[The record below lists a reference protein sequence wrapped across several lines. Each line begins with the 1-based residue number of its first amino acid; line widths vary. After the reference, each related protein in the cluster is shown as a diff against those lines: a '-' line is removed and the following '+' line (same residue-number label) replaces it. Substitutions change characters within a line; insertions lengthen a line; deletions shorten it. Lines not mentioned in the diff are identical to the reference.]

1 MVRTLKDKASIPQRR
16 VLLARTEELL
26 VDLQGSVATVLRG
39 QYVSITT
46 DGWTPRANESYI
58 SFTVVYVNDDWK
70 MVTLALSCSKK
81 QGSTKGEDLAAS
93 IESMV
98 ETHGLTGH
106 VVVGNTDCEPSMV
119 KAGRIL
125 TEKGV
130 LMYIGCTCHRIEYV
144 TALVFDGPGVKKSM
158 TLARA
163 VVTRYTKLS
172 QAAEQLRELCG
183 IVGIIPLRVIQD
195 VETRW
200 WSTQSMAE
208 RLVYLRRA
216 VELHESLGDVAP
228 LLGPVD
234 WNVLELLE
242 PVLAPFMYVQKKLES
257 NNVTGTLVVPLI
269 CDLRIGLELERK
281 TLQQPTPG
289 ASADVLAVR
298 VLLLPCV
305 EALAKDFESRFGN
318 GSDILTFREGLRRQP
333 RGFRKVQV
341 MATAL
346 DPRCKMLYYVLPNE
360 HEGVWQAVAMAA
372 ADIAKS
378 KASIRAMV
386 SSAAGSTPAVGSTP
400 GGPGLGASAR
410 PASKRFCSGFMAASQ
425 AQATSASTATAAPSL
440 PAEHFLK
447 EAESEVTRYRAASGL
462 AMEVAQESGK
472 ILYPDPLGWWRI
484 NAVKFPLLAALAR
497 RLLAIPASQAQSER
511 VFSSAGQI
519 VAQTRNRLS
528 SENVELL
535 GALKNIWSVVEEW
548 QQSKATPV

>member
-93 IESMV
+93 IEAMV

-144 TALVFDGPGVKKSM
+144 TALVFHGPGVKKSM

-216 VELHESLGDVAP
+216 VELHESLNDVAP

-234 WNVLELLE
+234 WNVFELLE

-298 VLLLPCV
+298 
-305 EALAKDFESRFGN
+305 
-318 GSDILTFREGLRRQP
+318 P

-378 KASIRAMV
+378 KASIRATV

-472 ILYPDPLGWWRI
+472 ILYPDPLDWWRI

-519 VAQTRNRLS
+519 VTQTRNRLS

-535 GALKNIWSVVEEW
+535 VALKNI
-548 QQSKATPV
+548 

>member
-1 MVRTLKDKASIPQRR
+1 MVRTLKGKASIPQRR
-16 VLLARTEELL
+16 VLIARMEELL
-26 VDLQGSVATVLRG
+26 VDLQGSVATMLTG
-39 QYVSITT
+39 QYISMTT
-46 DGWTPRANESYI
+46 DGWTSRANESYI

-81 QGSTKGEDLAAS
+81 QGSTKGEDLAIS
-93 IESMV
+93 IETMIKN
-98 ETHGLTGH
+98 HGLTGH
-106 VVVGNTDCEPSMV
+106 VVVCNTDCEPSMV

-125 TEKGV
+125 TDDAV
-130 LMYIGCTCHRIEYV
+130 LMHVGCTCHRIECV

-158 TLARA
+158 ALARA
-163 VVTRYTKLS
+163 VVTRYTKSS
-172 QAAEQLRELCG
+172 QAAGRLQELCG

-200 WSTQSMAE
+200 WSTQSMVE

-216 VELHESLGDVAP
+216 VELHESLDNVAP

-257 NNVTGTLVVPLI
+257 NNVTGSLVVPFI
-269 CDLRIGLELERK
+269 CDLRTGLDSERK
-281 TLQQPTPG
+281 ALQQPNPG
-289 ASADVLAVR
+289 ASADVLAAR
-298 VLLLPCV
+298 VLLKPCV
-305 EALAKDFESRFGN
+305 EALAKDFNNRFGD
-318 GSDILTFREGLRRQP
+318 GSDILTFREGPRRQP
-333 RGFRKVQV
+333 QGFWKVQD

-346 DPRCKMLYYVLPNE
+346 DPRCKMLYGVLPNE

-378 KASIRAMV
+378 TQASVRTTAL
-386 SSAAGSTPAVGSTP
+386 SAAGSTPA
-400 GGPGLGASAR
+400 GPGPGASAR
-410 PASKRFCSGFMAASQ
+410 PASKRFCGGFMAASQ
-425 AQATSASTATAAPSL
+425 AQAASASTVTAAPSL
-440 PAEHFLK
+440 PAEHFLN
-447 EAESEVTRYRAASGL
+447 EAGREVTRYRATSGL
-462 AMEVAQESGK
+462 AMEEAQESGK
-472 ILYPDPLGWWRI
+472 ILYPDPLDWWRI

-497 RLLAIPASQAQSER
+497 RLLTIPASQAQSER

-519 VAQTRNRLS
+519 VTQTRNRLS

-535 GALKNIWSVVEEW
+535 VALKNIWSVVEER